1 MQKAIALLL
10 GMFLPVVGLSAIA
23 QAQSS
28 VQVQGTIQIV
38 DCKAQTIVLS
48 SPGTSNTVVAA
59 PYTAVLV
66 NSTSVPFCSLQQYI
80 GASATAWLVAS
91 GNEFIAT
98 RIDVHVAAAP
108 VPAAPAPA
116 YSPYPYNGYS
126 PYNGYYPYYYPYY
139 GPVFGVGV
147 VVAPIVVAPVF
158 PRFVVVPVFSSF
170 VVAPRFERFVVVPGF
185 HRFIGAPVF
194 RRFIVP

>member
-10 GMFLPVVGLSAIA
+10 GTFLPVAGLSGIA

-28 VQVQGTIQIV
+28 VQIQGTVQAI

-48 SPGTSNTVVAA
+48 NPGTSNTVVAA
-59 PYTAVLV
+59 PYTVVLV
-66 NSTSVPFCSLQQYI
+66 NSTSVPFCLLQQYI

-98 RIDVHVAAAP
+98 RIDVHVGAAS

-116 YSPYPYNGYS
+116 YLPYNGYS
-126 PYNGYYPYYYPYY
+126 LYNGYYPYYYYPYY
-139 GPVFGVGV
+139 GPVLGVGV

-158 PRFVVVPVFSSF
+158 PSFVVVSVFSSF
-170 VVAPRFERFVVVPGF
+170 VVAPGF
-185 HRFIGAPVF
+185 HRFVGAPVF
-194 RRFIVP
+194 RRFIVR

>member
-1 MQKAIALLL
+1 MQKTVALLL
-10 GMFLPVVGLSAIA
+10 GTFLPVVGFSGTA

-28 VQVQGTIQIV
+28 VQVQGTVQAV

-48 SPGTSNTVVAA
+48 SPGASNTVAAA

-98 RIDVHVAAAP
+98 RIDVHVAAAS
-108 VPAAPAPA
+108 VPAA
-116 YSPYPYNGYS
+116 
-126 PYNGYYPYYYPYY
+126 
-139 GPVFGVGV
+139 PVFGVGV

-158 PRFVVVPVFSSF
+158 PRFVVVPAFSSFAVVPAFSSFVVVPTFSSFVVLPVFSSF
-170 VVAPRFERFVVVPGF
+170 VVAPRFERFVVAPGF
-185 HRFIGAPVF
+185 HHFGGAPVF
-194 RRFIVP
+194 RRFIVR